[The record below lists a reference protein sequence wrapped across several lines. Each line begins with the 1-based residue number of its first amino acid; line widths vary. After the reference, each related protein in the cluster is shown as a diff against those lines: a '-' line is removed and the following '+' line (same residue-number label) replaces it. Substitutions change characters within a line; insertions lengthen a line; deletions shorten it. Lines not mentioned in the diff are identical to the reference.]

1 MGAGWLPLESLVLLQ
16 DAQAERGQV
25 PCPFYLCLAN
35 HDAPEDIRGPQTPC
49 DQQRGC
55 PQGQTTEASGRVA
68 LFSLFPLL
76 RSLALGGAHPGNCS
90 PATRSPSPP
99 PPVFPQRGRHQGQEV
114 QKSGC
119 KYYVWPRRGS
129 LSGLRGSKVPTVQG
143 SKAGLF
149 CWKCHRA
156 R

>member
-68 LFSLFPLL
+68 LSSLCPLM
-76 RSLALGGAHPGNCS
+76 RRLALAGAHPGSCS

-99 PPVFPQRGRHQGQEV
+99 PRLSTEGETPGTGGAEIRVQILCVAKEGEPEWPAGQ
-114 QKSGC
+114 
-119 KYYVWPRRGS
+119 
-129 LSGLRGSKVPTVQG
+129 
-143 SKAGLF
+143 
-149 CWKCHRA
+149 
-156 R
+156 